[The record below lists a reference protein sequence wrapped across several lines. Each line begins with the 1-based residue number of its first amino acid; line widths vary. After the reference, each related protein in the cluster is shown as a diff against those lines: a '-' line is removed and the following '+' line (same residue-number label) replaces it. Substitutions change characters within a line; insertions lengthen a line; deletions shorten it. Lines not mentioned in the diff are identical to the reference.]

1 MQIEG
6 AGNLICS
13 LENDRRDIVKIDIH
27 VHTRK
32 TKQGDAATR
41 EVSPEDFS
49 RIVQSTDVKIL
60 AITNHNV
67 FDLEQFNQMEDKLDG
82 AAQIWP
88 GIELDVLDEG
98 RRSHLIV
105 VVSPQNRDKFSEVI
119 NHVTEGQTPDNFVIS
134 IEDTVKFFGELDP
147 LYVAHYMGKKPD
159 MSEETIG
166 KLFAG
171 GVNPKRVIKE
181 ATNSISAGIFIAHGH
196 SSLYGS
202 DIQNWNKYT
211 EEAKSL
217 PELRLS
223 VDSFEHFCLL
233 LEKNISTIDTA
244 IQRKNS
250 EELTLIPF
258 EDETKVKIRVFNDI
272 NIIFGP
278 KGTGKT
284 KILKAIAKYYSNR
297 GFKASL
303 FESAPDKLA
312 DRFDIKGDNIKSII
326 DLGEVDCCSEE
337 INRIKKSKET
347 DVTSLYKYVEFFNS
361 ENKNK
366 NAKKMKVKDLPKLTS
381 DNSDSKF
388 NEYRDAYQKIQD
400 MLVFLKQNG
409 PVNDVTNEQ
418 ERTQLR
424 ESLNYVSSKLSEGAW
439 EHYSDWKSSQ
449 LTDNISKL
457 FREEVTRKTGER
469 SKPSGTGFKEFASN
483 RISIEKDARKILSN
497 IGKNIKDEI
506 EKVGMLGPE
515 KGELNCITSFKFQQ
529 GDIHDAK
536 YLSITSMRKT
546 DQKEFIQIIKDVKEK
561 STSDDLFD
569 SITQLNDVPD
579 IEKIKSLSDLLLFWR
594 RFSLQGEQY
603 SPSNGECSMLNLHS
617 ELDEEKEIYILDEP
631 ERSLGNEYI
640 NDVIIP
646 LINDKAVQGKIV
658 FISTHDANVAVRTLP
673 YNSIYRCHDIDGYAT
688 YVGNPFSNSL
698 VHAVEEDK
706 ILDWKKISMKTLEG
720 GQSAFG
726 ERGKIY
732 GQN

>member
-1 MQIEG
+1 MTEK
-6 AGNLICS
+6 
-13 LENDRRDIVKIDIH
+13 D
-27 VHTRK
+27 
-32 TKQGDAATR
+32 
-41 EVSPEDFS
+41 
-49 RIVQSTDVKIL
+49 
-60 AITNHNV
+60 
-67 FDLEQFNQMEDKLDG
+67 
-82 AAQIWP
+82 
-88 GIELDVLDEG
+88 
-98 RRSHLIV
+98 SHLIV
-105 VVSPQNRDKFSEVI
+105 VVSPQNRDKLSKVV
-119 NHVTEGQTPDNFVIS
+119 NDVTKGKTPDNFVIS

-159 MSEETIG
+159 MSEEAIG
-166 KLFAG
+166 KLLAG

-196 SSLYGS
+196 SSMYGS

-211 EEAKSL
+211 EEAKNL

-233 LEKNISTIDTA
+233 LEKDVSTIDTA
-244 IQRKNS
+244 IEKKHS

-258 EDETKVKIRVFNDI
+258 EDETKVKIKVFNDI

-284 KILKAIAKYYSNR
+284 KILKSIAKYYSNR
-297 GFKASL
+297 GVKASL

-312 DRFDIKGDNIKSII
+312 DRFDMKGDNIKSIV
-326 DLGEVDCCSEE
+326 DLSGVDCCSEE
-337 INRIKKSKET
+337 INRIKKAKET
-347 DVTSLYKYVEFFNS
+347 DITSINKYFEFFNS

-366 NAKKMKVKDLPKLTS
+366 NAKRMKVKDLPKLIS
-381 DNSDSKF
+381 ENSDSKF
-388 NEYRDAYQKIQD
+388 NEYQAAYKQVQN

-409 PVNDVTNEQ
+409 PVNEVTNEQ

-424 ESLNYVSSKLSEGAW
+424 ENLNNVSSKLSKGAW
-439 EHYSDWKSSQ
+439 ELYSDWKSSQ
-449 LTDNISKL
+449 LTDSISKR
-457 FREEVTRKTGER
+457 FREEITRKTGER
-469 SKPSGTGFKEFASN
+469 SKPSGTGFKEYATN
-483 RISIEKDARKILSN
+483 RIIIERDARKILSN
-497 IGKNIKDEI
+497 IRKSIKDEV

-515 KGELNCITSFKFQQ
+515 KGELKCATSFKFQH

-536 YLSITSMRKT
+536 YLTITSMRKT
-546 DQKEFIQIIKDVKEK
+546 DQKDFIQMIKDVKEK
-561 STSDDLFD
+561 STSDTLFD
-569 SITQLNDVPD
+569 SITKLNEIPD
-579 IEKIKSLSDLLLFWR
+579 IDKINSLFDLLLFWR
-594 RFSLQGEQY
+594 RFTLNGEQY
-603 SPSNGECSMLNLHS
+603 SPSNGECSMLNLHN

-646 LINDKAVQGKIV
+646 LINDKAIQGKIV

-698 VHAVEEDK
+698 VNSIDESK
-706 ILDWKKISMKTLEG
+706 TLDWKKISMKTLEG

-732 GQN
+732 GNN

>member
-1 MQIEG
+1 MK
-6 AGNLICS
+6 
-13 LENDRRDIVKIDIH
+13 DRRDVMKIDIH

-32 TKQGDAATR
+32 TKQGDATTR
-41 EVSPEDFS
+41 EISPEDFS

-67 FDLEQFNQMEDKLDG
+67 FDLEQFNQMEGKLDG

-88 GIELDVLDEG
+88 GIELDVLDGG

-105 VVSPQNRDKFSEVI
+105 VVSPKRRDKFSEVV
-119 NHVTEGQTPDNFVIS
+119 NHVTNGKTPDSFVIS
-134 IEDTVKFFGELDP
+134 IEDTVKFFNELDP
-147 LYVAHYMGKKPD
+147 LYIAHYMGKKPD

-166 KLFAG
+166 KLLAG
-171 GVNPKRVIKE
+171 GVNAKRVIKE
-181 ATNSISAGIFIAHGH
+181 ATNSISAGIFIAHGN

-202 DIQNWNKYT
+202 DTQNWNKYA
-211 EEAKSL
+211 EEAKNL

-233 LEKNISTIDTA
+233 LEKDISTIDTA

-258 EDETKVKIRVFNDI
+258 EDETKVKLRIFNDI

-284 KILKAIAKYYSNR
+284 KILKSIAKHYSNR
-297 GFKASL
+297 GVKASL

-312 DRFDIKGDNIKSII
+312 DRYDMKGENIISII
-326 DLGEVDCCSEE
+326 DLSEVDCCSEE
-337 INRIKKSKET
+337 INRIKKAKET
-347 DVTSLYKYVEFFNS
+347 DITTLHKYVEFFNS

-381 DNSDSKF
+381 ENSDSKF
-388 NEYRDAYQKIQD
+388 NEYQDAYKKIQD
-400 MLVFLKQNG
+400 MLIFLKQNV
-409 PVNDVTNEQ
+409 PVNEVTNEQ
-418 ERTQLR
+418 ERSQLNA
-424 ESLNYVSSKLSEGAW
+424 SLNYVSSKLSEGSW
-439 EHYSDWKSSQ
+439 EHYSNWKSSQ
-449 LTDNISKL
+449 LTDSISKR

-469 SKPSGTGFKEFASN
+469 SKPSGTGFKEFANN
-483 RISIEKDARKILSN
+483 RINIEKDARKILSN
-497 IGKNIKDEI
+497 IGKKIKDEA
-506 EKVGMLGPE
+506 ENVGMLGPE
-515 KGELNCITSFKFQQ
+515 KGELKCVTSFKFQQ
-529 GDIHDAK
+529 GDIHDSK

-546 DQKEFIQIIKDVKEK
+546 DQKEFIQIIKDIKEK
-561 STSDDLFD
+561 ATSDDLFD
-569 SITQLNDVPD
+569 SITLLNEIPD
-579 IEKIKSLSDLLLFWR
+579 IDKIKSLSDLLLFWR

-603 SPSNGECSMLNLHS
+603 SPSNGECSMLNLHN

-658 FISTHDANVAVRTLP
+658 IISTHDANVAVRTLP

-688 YVGNPFSNSL
+688 YIGNPFSNNL
-698 VHAVEEDK
+698 VHSVDASKV
-706 ILDWKKISMKTLEG
+706 LDWKKISMKTLEG

>member
-1 MQIEG
+1 M
-6 AGNLICS
+6 
-13 LENDRRDIVKIDIH
+13 KIDIH

-32 TKQGDAATR
+32 TKQGDATTR

-67 FDLEQFNQMEDKLDG
+67 FDLEQFNQMEEKLDG

-88 GIELDVLDEG
+88 GVELDVLDDG

-105 VVSPQNRDKFSEVI
+105 VVSPQNRDKFSEVV
-119 NHVTEGQTPDNFVIS
+119 NHVTEGKTPDNFVIS
-134 IEDTVKFFGELDP
+134 IENTVKFFDELDP

-166 KLFAG
+166 KLLAG

-233 LEKNISTIDTA
+233 LEKDVSTIDTA
-244 IQRKNS
+244 IQRKKS

-284 KILKAIAKYYSNR
+284 KILKSIAKYYSNR
-297 GFKASL
+297 GVKASL

-312 DRFDIKGDNIKSII
+312 DRFDIKGENVKSII
-326 DLGEVDCCSEE
+326 DLSEVDCCSEE
-337 INRIKKSKET
+337 INRIKKAKEK
-347 DVTSLYKYVEFFNS
+347 DVTSLNKYVEFFNS

-366 NAKKMKVKDLPKLTS
+366 NAKKMKIKDLPKLTS
-381 DNSDSKF
+381 ENSDSKF
-388 NEYRDAYQKIQD
+388 NEYQDAYKKIQD

-409 PVNDVTNEQ
+409 PVNEVTNEQ

-439 EHYSDWKSSQ
+439 ELYSDWKSSQ
-449 LTDNISKL
+449 LTDSISKR

-483 RISIEKDARKILSN
+483 RINIEKDARKILSN
-497 IGKNIKDEI
+497 IGKNIKDEV

-515 KGELNCITSFKFQQ
+515 KGELKCVTSFKFQQ
-529 GDIHDAK
+529 GDIHDAR

-546 DQKEFIQIIKDVKEK
+546 DQKEFIQIIKDIKEK

-569 SITQLNDVPD
+569 SITQLNEIPD
-579 IEKIKSLSDLLLFWR
+579 IDKIKSLSDLLLFWR

-603 SPSNGECSMLNLHS
+603 SPSNGECSMLNLHN

-658 FISTHDANVAVRTLP
+658 VISTHDANVAVRTLP

-698 VHAVEEDK
+698 VHAVDEGK

>member
-1 MQIEG
+1 M
-6 AGNLICS
+6 
-13 LENDRRDIVKIDIH
+13 KIDIH

-32 TKQGDAATR
+32 TKQGDATTR
-41 EVSPEDFS
+41 EISPEDFS

-67 FDLEQFNQMEDKLDG
+67 FDLEQFNQMEGKLDG

-88 GIELDVLDEG
+88 GIELDVLDGG

-105 VVSPQNRDKFSEVI
+105 VVSPKRRDKFSEVV
-119 NHVTEGQTPDNFVIS
+119 NHVTNGKTPDSFVIS
-134 IEDTVKFFGELDP
+134 IEDTVKFFNELDP
-147 LYVAHYMGKKPD
+147 LYIAHYMGKKPD

-166 KLFAG
+166 KLLAG
-171 GVNPKRVIKE
+171 GVNAKRVIKE
-181 ATNSISAGIFIAHGH
+181 ATNSISAGIFIAHGN

-202 DIQNWNKYT
+202 DTQNWNKYA
-211 EEAKSL
+211 EEAKNL

-233 LEKNISTIDTA
+233 LEKDISTIDTA

-258 EDETKVKIRVFNDI
+258 EDETKVKLRIFNDI

-284 KILKAIAKYYSNR
+284 KILKSIAKHYSNR
-297 GFKASL
+297 GVKASL

-312 DRFDIKGDNIKSII
+312 DRYDMKGENIISII
-326 DLGEVDCCSEE
+326 DLSEVDCCSEE
-337 INRIKKSKET
+337 INRIKKAKET
-347 DVTSLYKYVEFFNS
+347 DITTLHKYVEFFNS

-381 DNSDSKF
+381 ENSDSKF
-388 NEYRDAYQKIQD
+388 NEYQDAYKKIQD
-400 MLVFLKQNG
+400 MLIFLKQNV
-409 PVNDVTNEQ
+409 PVNEVTNEQ
-418 ERTQLR
+418 ERSQLNA
-424 ESLNYVSSKLSEGAW
+424 SLNYVSSKLSEGSW
-439 EHYSDWKSSQ
+439 EHYSNWKSSQ
-449 LTDNISKL
+449 LTDSISKR

-469 SKPSGTGFKEFASN
+469 SKPSGTGFKEFANN
-483 RISIEKDARKILSN
+483 RINIEKDARKILSN
-497 IGKNIKDEI
+497 IGKKIKDEA
-506 EKVGMLGPE
+506 ENVGMLGPE
-515 KGELNCITSFKFQQ
+515 KGELKCVTSFKFQQ
-529 GDIHDAK
+529 GDIHDSK

-546 DQKEFIQIIKDVKEK
+546 DQKEFIQIIKDIKEK
-561 STSDDLFD
+561 ATSDDLFD
-569 SITQLNDVPD
+569 SITLLNEIPD
-579 IEKIKSLSDLLLFWR
+579 IDKIKSLSDLLLFWR

-603 SPSNGECSMLNLHS
+603 SPSNGECSMLNLHN

-658 FISTHDANVAVRTLP
+658 IISTHDANVAVRTLP

-688 YVGNPFSNSL
+688 YIGNPFSNNL
-698 VHAVEEDK
+698 VHSVDASKV
-706 ILDWKKISMKTLEG
+706 LDWKKISMKTLEG

>member
-1 MQIEG
+1 M
-6 AGNLICS
+6 
-13 LENDRRDIVKIDIH
+13 KIDIH

-32 TKQGDAATR
+32 TKQGDATTR

-67 FDLEQFNQMEDKLDG
+67 FDLEQFNQMEEKLDG

-88 GIELDVLDEG
+88 GVELDVLDDG

-105 VVSPQNRDKFSEVI
+105 VVSPQNRDKFSEVV

-134 IEDTVKFFGELDP
+134 IENTVKFFDELDP

-166 KLFAG
+166 KLLAG

-233 LEKNISTIDTA
+233 LEKDVSTIDTA

-284 KILKAIAKYYSNR
+284 KILKSIAKHYSNR
-297 GFKASL
+297 GVKASL

-312 DRFDIKGDNIKSII
+312 DRFDIKGENVKSII
-326 DLGEVDCCSEE
+326 DLSEVDCCSEE
-337 INRIKKSKET
+337 INRIKKAKET
-347 DVTSLYKYVEFFNS
+347 DITSLNKYVEFFNS

-381 DNSDSKF
+381 ENSDSKF
-388 NEYRDAYQKIQD
+388 NEYQDAYKKIQD

-409 PVNDVTNEQ
+409 PVNEVTNEQ

-439 EHYSDWKSSQ
+439 ELYSDWKSSQ
-449 LTDNISKL
+449 LTDSISKR

-483 RISIEKDARKILSN
+483 RINIEKDARKILSN
-497 IGKNIKDEI
+497 IGKNIKDEV

-515 KGELNCITSFKFQQ
+515 KGELKCVTSFKFQQ

-546 DQKEFIQIIKDVKEK
+546 DQKEFIQIIKDIKVK
-561 STSDDLFD
+561 ST
-569 SITQLNDVPD
+569 
-579 IEKIKSLSDLLLFWR
+579 
-594 RFSLQGEQY
+594 
-603 SPSNGECSMLNLHS
+603 
-617 ELDEEKEIYILDEP
+617 
-631 ERSLGNEYI
+631 
-640 NDVIIP
+640 
-646 LINDKAVQGKIV
+646 
-658 FISTHDANVAVRTLP
+658 
-673 YNSIYRCHDIDGYAT
+673 
-688 YVGNPFSNSL
+688 
-698 VHAVEEDK
+698 
-706 ILDWKKISMKTLEG
+706 
-720 GQSAFG
+720 
-726 ERGKIY
+726 
-732 GQN
+732 

>member
-1 MQIEG
+1 M
-6 AGNLICS
+6 
-13 LENDRRDIVKIDIH
+13 KIDIH
-27 VHTRK
+27 VHTKK
-32 TKQGDAATR
+32 TKQGDATTR
-41 EVSPEDFS
+41 EVLPENFA

-67 FDLEQFNQMEDKLDG
+67 FDLEQFNQMEEKLDG
-82 AAQIWP
+82 SAQIWP
-88 GIELDVLDEG
+88 GVEFDVLDDE

-105 VVSPQNRDKFSEVI
+105 VVSPQNRVKFSEIV
-119 NHVTEGQTPDNFVIS
+119 NHVTEGKTPDSFIIS
-134 IEDTVKFFGELDP
+134 IEDTVNFFDELDP
-147 LYVAHYMGKKPD
+147 LYIAHYMGKKPD

-166 KLFAG
+166 KLLSG

-196 SSLYGS
+196 SSMYGS
-202 DIQNWNKYT
+202 DVQDWANYT
-211 EEAKSL
+211 QEAKSL
-217 PELRLS
+217 PELRLP

-233 LEKNISTIDTA
+233 LEKDVSTIDTA
-244 IQRKNS
+244 IERKSS

-258 EDETKVKIRVFNDI
+258 EDETKVKIKVFNDI

-284 KILKAIAKYYSNR
+284 KILKSIAKFYSNR
-297 GFKASL
+297 GVQASL

-312 DRFDIKGDNIKSII
+312 DRFDIKGDNVKSIV
-326 DLGEVDCCSEE
+326 DLSGIDCCNEE
-337 INRIKKSKET
+337 VRRIKKSKET
-347 DVTSLYKYVEFFNS
+347 DITSLNKYVEFFNS

-366 NAKKMKVKDLPKLTS
+366 NAKKMKVKDLPKLIS
-381 DNSDSKF
+381 ENSDSKF
-388 NEYRDAYQKIQD
+388 NEYQDAYKNIHD
-400 MLVFLKQNG
+400 MLAFLKQNG
-409 PVNDVTNEQ
+409 PVNEVTNEQ

-424 ESLNYVSSKLSEGAW
+424 ESLNYVSSKLREGAW
-439 EHYSDWKSSQ
+439 ELYSDWKSSQ
-449 LTDNISKL
+449 LTDSISKR

-469 SKPSGTGFKEFASN
+469 SKPSGTGFKEFATN
-483 RISIEKDARKILSN
+483 RINIEKDARKILRN
-497 IGKNIKDEI
+497 IGKAIKDEV

-515 KGELNCITSFKFQQ
+515 KGELKCATSFRFQQ

-536 YLSITSMRKT
+536 YLSMTSMRKT
-546 DQKEFIQIIKDVKEK
+546 DQKEFVQMVKDITEK

-569 SITQLNDVPD
+569 SVTQLNEILD
-579 IEKIKSLSDLLLFWR
+579 IDKIKSLSDLLLFWR
-594 RFSLQGEQY
+594 RFTLRGEQY
-603 SPSNGECSMLNLHS
+603 SPSNGECSMLNLHN

-698 VHAVEEDK
+698 VHAVDK
-706 ILDWKKISMKTLEG
+706 SKHLDWKKISMKTLEG

-732 GQN
+732 GNN